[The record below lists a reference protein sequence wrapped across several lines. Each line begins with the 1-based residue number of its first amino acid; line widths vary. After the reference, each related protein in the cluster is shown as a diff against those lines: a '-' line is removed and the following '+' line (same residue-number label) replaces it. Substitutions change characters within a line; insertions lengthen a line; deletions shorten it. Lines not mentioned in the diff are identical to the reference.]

1 MKVSKSNSISLLTA
15 VMAVLFFSATAM
27 SQWQK
32 QTLETTTSFRGLSV
46 VSENI
51 IWASGTGGTVVRTI
65 DGGKT
70 WKIIKVPA
78 AEKLDFRD
86 IEAFDESI
94 AYIVSI
100 GEGESSRIYKTID
113 GGESWKLQFQN
124 TEPKA
129 FFDALAFWDKNNGV
143 AMSDPVNGYFY
154 LFGTRNGGETWNKL
168 DTEKMIPAKDGEAA
182 FAASGTCII
191 TQGKKNVFL
200 VSGGKQARVFRSNN
214 GGYAWYVTESPI
226 IKGEASQ
233 GIFGISMYDALNG
246 VIVGGDYAKPNDAV
260 SNLAFT
266 KDGGKTWEETKGF
279 SGFRSAAS
287 YVDKKTLIAVGSA
300 GSDISNDGGKTWK
313 ALDKE
318 SYNALQIKGRNAIWA
333 AGEKG
338 RISRFASSK

>member
-1 MKVSKSNSISLLTA
+1 MKVSKSNPISLLTA
-15 VMAVLFFSATAM
+15 VMAVLFFCAPIAA
-27 SQWQK
+27 QWQK
-32 QTLETTTSFRGLSV
+32 QTIETTTSFRGLSV
-46 VSENI
+46 VNQNI

-70 WKIIKVPA
+70 WKVNKVPA

-86 IEAFDESI
+86 IEAFDANI

-113 GGESWKLQFQN
+113 GGETWKLQFQN

-129 FFDALAFWDKNNGV
+129 FFDAIAFWDKNNGV

-154 LFGTRNGGETWNKL
+154 LVGTRDGGETWNKL

-182 FAASGTCII
+182 FAASGSCII

-200 VSGGKQARVFRSNN
+200 VSGGTQARVFRSNN
-214 GGYAWYVTESPI
+214 GGYAWSVADSPI

-233 GIFGISMYDALNG
+233 GIFGIAMYDALNG

-266 KDGGKTWEETKGF
+266 QDGGKTWKETKGF
-279 SGFRSAAS
+279 SGFRSAAA
-287 YVDKKTLIAVGSA
+287 YVDKKTIIVVGSA
-300 GSDISNDGGKTWK
+300 GSDISTDGGKTWK
-313 ALDKE
+313 NLDKE
-318 SYNALQIKGRNAIWA
+318 SYNALQTKGRKAIWA

-338 RISRFASSK
+338 RISRFVSSQ